1 MKLLSV
7 RLVVVLARVAYFS
20 GQRRVLD
27 ASTSVCF
34 SRVSAVRDV
43 GPHTLVVLY
52 RKSQVPSSDF

>member
-7 RLVVVLARVAYFS
+7 RLVVVLVRVANFS
-20 GQRRVLD
+20 GQSKELV

-43 GPHTLVVLY
+43 GPRTLVALY
-52 RKSQVPSSDF
+52 RKSQVPSSDY